1 MKCIATEPEEMR
13 AMNSLLAALSWP
25 RAMRVRAPAHP
36 LVSSDLELP
45 FEESF
50 SRCGWF
56 DSSLE
61 LAGGLVVTEHV
72 ELGPDSLE
80 IDGLLWPASGR

>member
-1 MKCIATEPEEMR
+1 MPSIEADLEETH

-25 RAMRVRAPAHP
+25 RAVRVHAPAHP
-36 LVSSDLELP
+36 LVELDVELP
-45 FEESF
+45 DNEWY

-61 LAGGLVVTEHV
+61 LAVGVEVTEYV
-72 ELGPDSLE
+72 ERLPDDVESE
-80 IDGLLWPASGR
+80 GLLWPGDGR